1 MTTQC
6 TGLTRDGQP
15 CPNPVATNRKNICNS
30 CYAKQRRG
38 QSTMNIETEQFDP
51 LMARLKAA
59 EQQNRIL
66 KRIIRLE
73 QQNEQLREQLG
84 EQPNNEQRA
93 EQEAEQLE
101 RTVEVNRELKQSVEQ
116 SETNT
121 TDEQQNEQLCEQ
133 LGEQPNNEQR
143 AEQFETNTTDEQEL
157 ETTTS
162 NTFPPMEE
170 TLEDEQPDLGDAPVM
185 LGPKNPLTSPS
196 IVMRRMASRKQRKPV
211 VEAPEPD
218 EFEKEGLVYDK
229 SMGKAIQQ
237 RRWREEHPVPSTKT
251 GTDS

>member
-38 QSTMNIETEQFDP
+38 QSTMNIETEQSDP

-93 EQEAEQLE
+93 EQEVEHLE
-101 RTVEVNRELKQSVEQ
+101 RTVGVNRELKQSVEQ
-116 SETNT
+116 EPETVT
-121 TDEQQNEQLCEQ
+121 
-133 LGEQPNNEQR
+133 P
-143 AEQFETNTTDEQEL
+143 
-157 ETTTS
+157 

-185 LGPKNPLTSPS
+185 LGPKNPLTSTS